1 MIVEASAP
9 TRVDLAGGTLDIFP
23 LYVFEDGGITVN
35 CAIGLRSYV
44 KIKTLKSK
52 RLSLYSKDLKSG
64 RTFKDISSLKPG
76 GRLDFLVRIIR
87 FYQPKVGLEITTFNT
102 APLGSGLGASSSLL
116 IALSGA
122 LNYLNKN
129 KLSKEQVID
138 IGASLEAQ
146 AIEIP
151 TGKQDYYAAMYGGIN
166 AIWFNLDGNYIEPLV
181 VSKRALKELEERII
195 LSFTGVSHFSG
206 TNNWNMLKAYI
217 DKKGNTVKSMRRIKQ
232 TTLKMRDCLKNFDL
246 PALGKTLEEEWENR
260 KNLARGVTK
269 ARIDKLMLE
278 AKKSGAL
285 SSKICGAGGGGCM
298 ISLVKKGKR
307 ERVIDA
313 LERGGA
319 KVLDFK
325 VARQGLVVKGEGR

>member
-1 MIVEASAP
+1 MVVSASAP

-35 CAIGLRSYV
+35 CAIELRSYV
-44 KIKTLKSK
+44 KIKTLKGK
-52 RLSLYSKDLKSG
+52 RLSLYSKDLKVR
-64 RTFKDISSLKPG
+64 RTFKDISSLKLG
-76 GRLDFLVRIIR
+76 GRLDFLVRIIK

-138 IGASLEAQ
+138 IGANLEAQ

-166 AIWFNLDGNYIEPLV
+166 AIWFNLDGNYLEPLV

-217 DKKGNTVKSMRRIKQ
+217 DKNGNTVKGMRRIKQ

-246 PALGKTLEEEWENR
+246 PAMGKTLEEEWGNR
-260 KNLARGVTK
+260 KNLARGVTN
-269 ARIDKLMLE
+269 ARIDKLMLK
-278 AKKSGAL
+278 AKKSGVL

-307 ERVIDA
+307 EKVIET
-313 LERGGA
+313 LKKNGA

-325 VARQGLVVKGEGR
+325 VARQGLVVRGERR